1 LELEARRRSPAR
13 RAPPRQGQVRRLYM
27 QTHRNTLQ
35 RTARCNAAVQSHI
48 KEGLLLKKA
57 ELDEEYVHTKK
68 YMYREIYIRT
78 LCNILCHSATQHCS
92 REIHTRSLARNVS
105 TRKDQMRNVHAE
117 KFLNTGFFSYEH
129 VSFEISFIH
138 TPHSHEYNSIF
149 QPYTPMPGGGGKA
162 NVGLFSHRPFSF

>member
-1 LELEARRRSPAR
+1 VRVCVCGCVLFVQPSITKRLELEARRRSPAR

-68 YMYREIYIRT
+68 YMYREIYIRDT
-78 LCNILCHSATQHCS
+78 LQHSVSLCNTTLQQRDTYKKSSKKRVYKKGPDEECTC
-92 REIHTRSLARNVS
+92 REISQYR
-105 TRKDQMRNVHAE
+105 
-117 KFLNTGFFSYEH
+117 FL
-129 VSFEISFIH
+129 FI
-138 TPHSHEYNSIF
+138 
-149 QPYTPMPGGGGKA
+149 
-162 NVGLFSHRPFSF
+162 